1 MAIGDFV
8 LYLGRRFVLLGID
21 PMSVT
26 DRRAEI
32 QDPDTGEKLRVPVDD
47 VRPADETPEFR
58 QV

>member
-32 QDPDTGEKLRVPVDD
+32 QDPDTGETLRVPVDD
-47 VRPADETPEFR
+47 VQPADETPEFR
-58 QV
+58 DV